1 MICLY
6 AGKDVVI
13 NLNSFWRSN
22 MKTIIKLAAACTLAL
37 SLAACQSGPTKTLDD
52 ANMALQAAMAANSA
66 VKKVNYEWR
75 DTGKLLK
82 KARKAKGKGNF
93 DEAVKLAGKAER
105 QAKNAM
111 DQYNQQKNAKP
122 ML

>member
-1 MICLY
+1 
-6 AGKDVVI
+6 
-13 NLNSFWRSN
+13 

-37 SLAACQSGPTKTLDD
+37 SLAACQSAPTKTLND
-52 ANMALQAAMAANSA
+52 ANMAIKSAMTANGKA
-66 VKKVNYEWR
+66 KKLYVEWR

-82 KARKAKGKGNF
+82 KARKAKGKGKF

-105 QAKNAM
+105 QALNAVI
-111 DQYNQQKNAKP
+111 QRNGQKNVKP